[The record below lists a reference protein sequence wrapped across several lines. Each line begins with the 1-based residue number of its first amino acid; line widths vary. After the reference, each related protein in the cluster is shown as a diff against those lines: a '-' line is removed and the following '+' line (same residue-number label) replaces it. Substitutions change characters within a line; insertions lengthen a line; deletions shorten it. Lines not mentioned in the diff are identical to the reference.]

1 MRTVGVMMQVSM
13 RNRRLARDHRNA
25 RGAVA
30 TRLKVADRHR
40 TAGRRG
46 LEAIDGVL
54 DGCMIDGRA
63 RARLEHD
70 SIPGARRRAAIAG
83 EAHRLGGGAVDV
95 EGALDDQLDAV
106 GIAAR
111 DEVVGGGKAY
121 LDARLN
127 REGCAALDGR
137 VALDDIGASGERPRG
152 VAEVSA
158 GDIGLGRGARRA
170 QKPEHQ
176 YEEGGP
182 ICMCKLRRF
191 HRFTP
196 GKNLV
201 ITRCRMTG
209 LRELVNYKRKEMT
222 RS

>member
-1 MRTVGVMMQVSM
+1 MVQISVRD
-13 RNRRLARDHRNA
+13 RRLAGDHGDA
-25 RGAVA
+25 RAAIA
-30 TRLKVADRHR
+30 TRLQVIDRHR
-40 TAGRRG
+40 AARRRG
-46 LEAIDGVL
+46 LEAIDGVFN
-54 DGCMIDGRA
+54 GGVIDGGA

-137 VALDDIGASGERPRG
+137 VALDDIDRKS
-152 VAEVSA
+152 
-158 GDIGLGRGARRA
+158 
-170 QKPEHQ
+170 
-176 YEEGGP
+176 
-182 ICMCKLRRF
+182 
-191 HRFTP
+191 
-196 GKNLV
+196 
-201 ITRCRMTG
+201 TR
-209 LRELVNYKRKEMT
+209 LNSSHV
-222 RS
+222 RSSYAV